1 MNPYNMH
8 QLILKKHPKPQPK
21 QTMKTASF
29 ITLVFLLVVSCTKN
43 TQEQIT
49 DSKDYSKYLQVTQN
63 VALDNAQKE
72 LQFWTNKL
80 NSTPNQFPYLQKI
93 AVANSQL
100 FTITGNIHYLKDAEN
115 NLLIVNEKTN
125 YDNAAYLR
133 SLARNYVSQHRF
145 KEALNL
151 LLKAEKNGENLQST
165 EFQLIDVYLELGN
178 IKKAEHYLSKVKN
191 FESFEYLI
199 RISKFSDAIGNLESA
214 INYLEKALK
223 KIENS
228 NKPELLEWA
237 HTNLGDYYGHAGRLQ
252 DSYQSYLKALEIN
265 PNNSYAKKGI
275 AWIVFSHEKNPAKSL
290 AILAE
295 IQQET
300 MAPDLHLLKAEIAE
314 YSGNFAEKE
323 QQIKQYFTAVNN
335 EKYGVMYAKYNVL
348 LLVED
353 KATIKEAIEI
363 AKSEV
368 KERPT
373 AQSYDLLAWAYF
385 KNGDVKKALTIT
397 EKQVISHTFEPELLF
412 HAVQILK
419 ANNQT
424 QEANLILADL
434 KESSFE
440 LGPNTAKILTKL

>member
-1 MNPYNMH
+1 
-8 QLILKKHPKPQPK
+8 
-21 QTMKTASF
+21 MKTTSY
-29 ITLVFLLVVSCTKN
+29 ILGLLLIIVSCSKS
-43 TQEQIT
+43 TQQQIT
-49 DSKDYSKYLQVTQN
+49 DPKEYAAYLNVTEN
-63 VALDNAQKE
+63 ISLENAQKE
-72 LQFWTNKL
+72 LEFWTTKL
-80 NSTPNQFPYLQKI
+80 EATPNQYPYLQKI
-93 AVANSQL
+93 ASANTQL
-100 FTITGNIHYLKDAEN
+100 FSITGNINYLKEAET
-115 NLLIVNEKTN
+115 NLLQANEKTN
-125 YDNAAYLR
+125 YDNAGYLR

-145 KEALNL
+145 KEALEV

-199 RISKFSDAIGNLESA
+199 RISKFSDVIGNLESA

-290 AILAE
+290 AILAA

-368 KERPT
+368 KERPI

-385 KNGDVKKALTIT
+385 KNGDVKKALSIT
-397 EKQVISHTFEPELLF
+397 EKQVIPHTFEPELLF